1 MLKLGR
7 KNSLNKRR
15 YLSVGGFCL
24 GFLIIVL
31 YFYYRPQKLVVSFFD
46 VGQGDSAL
54 ITTPSGLVIL
64 IDGGPDNTVLRR
76 LGNSLPF
83 YRRQIDLIISSHYHD
98 DHLTGLVE
106 VIKRY
111 QVKKIIYASSVF
123 DSPILETLL
132 QIVQEQKITMNPVA
146 TAARLNLGANCLL
159 NFLNPQ
165 SLGVKNDQN
174 NSLIVKLVCG
184 DQKFLFT
191 GDNSLSVEKALINS
205 KWDLSALV
213 FKAAHHGSNS
223 ANGETFLRAVNPRLV
238 VIPVGADNRFKH
250 PSLAVL
256 ERLTKLGIKFIRTDQ
271 FGSLK
276 MSIP

>member
-7 KNSLNKRR
+7 KNFLNKRR
-15 YLSVGGFCL
+15 YLSVGVFCL
-24 GFLIIVL
+24 LFLIIVL
-31 YFYYRPQKLVVSFFD
+31 YFYYQSQKLVVNFFD

-111 QVKKIIYASSVF
+111 QVKKIIYAPSVF

-132 QIVQEQKITMNPVA
+132 QIVQEQKITMNPVTA
-146 TAARLNLGANCLL
+146 AARLNLGADCLL

-191 GDNSLSVEKALINS
+191 GDNSLSVEKAVVNF

-213 FKAAHHGSNS
+213 FKAAHHGSDS
-223 ANGETFLRAVNPRLV
+223 ANSETFLRAVNPRLV
-238 VIPVGADNRFKH
+238 VISVGADNRFKH
-250 PSLAVL
+250 PSLGVL
-256 ERLTKLGIKFIRTDQ
+256 ERLTKLGIEFIRTDRS
-271 FGSLK
+271 GSLK
-276 MSIP
+276 MSVP